1 MSIMAPL
8 LNLKSKLVLF
18 SASGFPRRCFHASL
32 QQRDTSQQY
41 HADLLLGQNTL
52 HCEEKVTY
60 QELLGFIIF
69 SDRSTSAH
77 SSFSRRVSV
86 FFVACTHSRISYQE
100 LSIHISQPLLLNPAG
115 TDRLEASQA
124 GTAHHLC
131 ESTNYSPNPT
141 CLLLIGSKI

>member
-1 MSIMAPL
+1 MLRCSRGILPSSIMQIYCWARTHYIVKR
-8 LNLKSKLVLF
+8 KS
-18 SASGFPRRCFHASL
+18 P
-32 QQRDTSQQY
+32 T
-41 HADLLLGQNTL
+41 
-52 HCEEKVTY
+52 
-60 QELLGFIIF
+60 
-69 SDRSTSAH
+69 RSCWV
-77 SSFSRRVSV
+77 SSFFRTDQILHIRLSAEEFV

-100 LSIHISQPLLLNPAG
+100 LSIHISRPLLLNPAG